1 MNSNALSRTC
11 CLPTP
16 PPTVVKEAG
25 QGIMADYV
33 DYRRALNYR
42 AIDVRASVPSASDV
56 RPDPA
61 LWWEGAVVVR
71 AAVALGLG
79 TLVSSIGQ
87 AGLMAPWTEV
97 LMQTAC
103 ERQNITYPSDDCNQ
117 SPLAQVRSPPHPTPP
132 KTESLLEMSLRP
144 G

>member
-1 MNSNALSRTC
+1 VLAR
-11 CLPTP
+11 

-25 QGIMADYV
+25 QGMADYV

-117 SPLAQVRSPPHPTPP
+117 SPLAQVRPPHPTPP
-132 KTESLLEMSLRP
+132 ETESLVEMSLRRLRL

>member
-1 MNSNALSRTC
+1 MLARQ
-11 CLPTP
+11 
-16 PPTVVKEAG
+16 PTVVKEAG

-117 SPLAQVRSPPHPTPP
+117 SPLAQVRPPHPTPATP
-132 KTESLLEMSLRP
+132 PAS
-144 G
+144 GV